1 MQDIYEVFSGSTVDA
16 SFVNQF
22 IESQGIKTIVK
33 SKMDESIMAGWVDP
47 NATIGT
53 QIFVIAENFEKA
65 ESLVRE
71 FMNSRDNSV

>member
-71 FMNSRDNSV
+71 FMSSRDNSV